1 MKKMIFG
8 SLLLVSLI
16 AGAQT
21 VSKLYQ
27 EFLDRDQLKMGPEQG
42 AAVNFLRLV
51 KYPVE
56 NIQELEVVD
65 ASGSFV
71 LRDNNNVVCLGN
83 PEALMLRCKNKIG
96 LTTVTYQGDAD

>member
-1 MKKMIFG
+1 MKKFLFPV
-8 SLLLVSLI
+8 LLLISVV
-16 AGAQT
+16 AAAQG

-27 EFLDRDQLKMGPEQG
+27 EFLDRDQLKLNPEQG
-42 AAVNFLRLV
+42 AAINFLRLM

-56 NIQELEVVD
+56 NIQEIEVVD

-71 LRDNNNVVCLGN
+71 LRDTNDVVCLGN
-83 PEALMLRCKNKIG
+83 PESQMLRCKNKIG